1 MGSGQKLYLK
11 ARQLIPG
18 GTQLLS
24 KRPEMFLPEQWP
36 AYYSRAK
43 GAEVWDLDGRKYTDV
58 SSSGISSCVLG
69 FADPDL
75 EAAVIGAVKAGSMTT
90 LNCPE
95 EVELAELLIEL
106 HPWAEMVRYARCGGE
121 IMAVA
126 ARIARAATGRD
137 KIAFCGYHGW
147 HDWYLAANL
156 SEDTALDGHLLP
168 EVMPTTLAS
177 PSKATALDGHLLP
190 GLLPAGVP
198 RGLAGTMLPFRYN
211 QIEDLRA
218 IVAAH
223 GHELAA
229 IIMEPTRS
237 AGPAPG
243 FLEEVRALATY
254 CGAVLVFDEVTSG
267 WRMNCGGIHMLHGV
281 HPDMAAFA
289 KAMSNGYAMAAVI
302 GVRSVMEAAQS
313 SFISSTYWTEK
324 IGPAA
329 ALASIRKYR
338 RESVHRHQI
347 AIGTQ
352 VRDGWLKAA
361 ENAGLAIRI
370 SGVLPL
376 INFSIE
382 HAQGAALATLF
393 TQEMLDR
400 GYLAA
405 PKFNSTFAHTP
416 QLVER
421 YLRDVNEVFP
431 VLADAVQRDDIPAR
445 LRGPVKHSD
454 FQRLT

>member
-1 MGSGQKLYLK
+1 MQSGQKLYVR

-24 KRPEMFLPEQWP
+24 KRPELFLPDQWP

-43 GAEVWDLDGRKYTDV
+43 GAVVWDLDNKAYTDV

-69 FADPDL
+69 FADPEL
-75 EAAVIGAVKAGSMTT
+75 EEAVIGAVRAGPMTT

-95 EVELAELLIEL
+95 EIELAELLIDL
-106 HPWAEMVRYARCGGE
+106 HPWAEMVRYARSGGE

-156 SEDTALDGHLLP
+156 AQD
-168 EVMPTTLAS
+168 
-177 PSKATALDGHLLP
+177 TALDGHLLP
-190 GLLPAGVP
+190 GLQPNGVP

-218 IVAAH
+218 IVAAS
-223 GHELAA
+223 GSELAA
-229 IIMEPTRS
+229 IVMEPTRS
-237 AGPAPG
+237 TGPAPG
-243 FLEEVRALATY
+243 FLEEVRALATK

-267 WRMNCGGIHMLHGV
+267 WRLNCGGIHMVHGV
-281 HPDMAAFA
+281 RPDMAAFA

-302 GVRSVMEAAQS
+302 GTRSVMEAAQT

-324 IGPAA
+324 IGPVA

-338 RESVHRHQI
+338 RESVHKHQI
-347 AIGTQ
+347 AAGTQ
-352 VRDGWLKAA
+352 VRDGWTAA
-361 ENAGLAIRI
+361 AKSAGLAIKVNGI
-370 SGVLPL
+370 LPL
-376 INFSIE
+376 LTLSFE
-382 HAQGAALATLF
+382 HPQATALATLF

-416 QLVER
+416 QLIER
-421 YLRDVNEVFP
+421 YLRDVSEVFP
-431 VLADAVQRDDIPAR
+431 ILADGIRRGDIEAR

-454 FQRLT
+454 FKRLT

>member
-11 ARQLIPG
+11 ARRLIPG

-24 KRPEMFLPEQWP
+24 KRPEMFLPNQWP
-36 AYYSRAK
+36 SYYSRAK
-43 GAEVWDLDGRKYTDV
+43 GVEVWDLDGNKYTDV
-58 SSSGISSCVLG
+58 SNSGISSCVLG

-75 EAAVIGAVKAGSMTT
+75 EAAVIGAVKAGPMTT

-106 HPWAEMVRYARCGGE
+106 HPWAEMVRYARSGGE
-121 IMAVA
+121 IMAIA

-156 SEDTALDGHLLP
+156 SEDH
-168 EVMPTTLAS
+168 
-177 PSKATALDGHLLP
+177 ALDGHLLP
-190 GLLPAGVP
+190 GLQPAGVP

-237 AGPAPG
+237 TGPAPG
-243 FLEEVRALATY
+243 FLEEVRTLATQ
-254 CGAVLVFDEVTSG
+254 CGAVLVFDEITSG
-267 WRMNCGGIHMLHGV
+267 WRLNCGGIHMVHGV
-281 HPDMAAFA
+281 YPDMAAFA
-289 KAMSNGYAMAAVI
+289 KAMSNGYAMAAVV

-313 SFISSTYWTEK
+313 SFISSTFWTEK
-324 IGPAA
+324 IGPVA

-338 RESVHRHQI
+338 RESVHKHQVAVGI
-347 AIGTQ
+347 NI
-352 VRDGWLKAA
+352 RDGWLAA
-361 ENAGLAIRI
+361 AQRAGLAIKI
-370 SGVLPL
+370 NGILPL
-376 INFSIE
+376 LNFSLE
-382 HAQGAALATLF
+382 HAQSSALATLF

-405 PKFNSTFAHTP
+405 ARFNSTFAHTP
-416 QLVER
+416 QIVER
-421 YLRDVNEVFP
+421 YLRDVNAVFP
-431 VLADAVQRDDIPAR
+431 LLADAIRGEDIESR